1 MEEKIH
7 LQGLY
12 GQRQAKKFKDFKTGD
27 KMLCNFGQT
36 QTIVSKRA
44 SKTGKTYSARV
55 RDDQSGK
62 YYERKFS
69 ANSLWGWIS
78 GKKK

>member
-1 MEEKIH
+1 
-7 LQGLY
+7 
-12 GQRQAKKFKDFKTGD
+12 
-27 KMLCNFGQT
+27 MLNN
-36 QTIVSKRA
+36 ILEISKRA

-62 YYERKFS
+62 CYERKFS